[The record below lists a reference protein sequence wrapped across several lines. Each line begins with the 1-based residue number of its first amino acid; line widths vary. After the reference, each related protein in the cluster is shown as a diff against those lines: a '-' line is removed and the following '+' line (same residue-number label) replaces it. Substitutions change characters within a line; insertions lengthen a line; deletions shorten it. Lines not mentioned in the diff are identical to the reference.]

1 MTKTAKKIL
10 IWSTIGI
17 LIFLLLAVGIFTAV
31 FTVKTPDF
39 APSSLTDKDIFFGA
53 KFTQNV
59 LFQAL
64 KSKKQNELKVIR
76 ISNEEMKSA
85 VKLAEN
91 GDSILYLITGIKP
104 EKKSNSNFYKIKY
117 DSGIYTFTVK
127 LTDSFISRC
136 FAADGIASVKYDNGK
151 MDIDFISLKLGKI
164 ELPQKYKDKAE
175 KYILSSLKNE
185 PVYNI
190 FRTSVKKIEY
200 FENGNVKIYYYP
212 YRLRKHISKLS
223 L

>member
-1 MTKTAKKIL
+1 MTKTAKNIL
-10 IWSTIGI
+10 LWSVIGI
-17 LIFLLLAVGIFTAV
+17 FIFLLLAAGIFTAV

-39 APSSLTDKDIFFGA
+39 KPSALTDKDIFFGA

-64 KSKKQNELKVIR
+64 KAKKQNELKVIR

-104 EKKSNSNFYKIKY
+104 EKKSNNNFYKVNY
-117 DSGIYTFTVK
+117 DSGLYTFIVK
-127 LTDSFISRC
+127 LTDSFLSRC
-136 FAADGIASVKYDNGK
+136 FSAHGIASLQYENGK
-151 MDIDFISLKLGKI
+151 LDIDFISLKLGKV
-164 ELPQKYKDKAE
+164 ELSKKYKDKAE

-185 PVYNI
+185 PVYDI

-200 FENGNVKIYYYP
+200 SENGNIKIYYYP